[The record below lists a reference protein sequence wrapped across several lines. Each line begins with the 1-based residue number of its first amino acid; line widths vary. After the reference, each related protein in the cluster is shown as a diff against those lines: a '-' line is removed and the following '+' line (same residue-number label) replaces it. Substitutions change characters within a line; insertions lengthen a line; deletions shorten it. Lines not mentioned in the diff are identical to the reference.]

1 MENILNIL
9 GEEIYE
15 NRIALGLTQDQFGS
29 KYHVTGP
36 AIFKFEKG
44 YVKPSLELWLR
55 MAKDFEVPVKRAVL
69 MWVKSRLPEEF
80 QDLIQIQDEAVICPD
95 EGKRK
100 AQKRKDYAQYTNR
113 DDMRKAIQKDIN
125 LPKELKHFL
134 KMEEVWDIY
143 KPSGREINI
152 LRDRLSGL
160 GRGSVEAFREAL
172 RVIRMFT
179 GKK

>member
-15 NRIALGLTQDQFGS
+15 SRVALGLTQDQFGA

-55 MAKDFEVPVKRAVL
+55 MAKDCEIPEKRAVL

-80 QDLIQIQDEAVICPD
+80 QDLILISDEAVVCQD

-100 AQKRKDYAQYTNR
+100 ASKKKDYSQYTNR
-113 DDMRKAIQKDIN
+113 DDMRKAIQKDNN

-160 GRGSVEAFREAL
+160 GKGSAEAFREAL